1 MSIKNIFAGYS
12 VRSEFVNLIYKE
24 LMKREFVSYV
34 DVLALFCGRPKGYYD
49 KIACNSEPGYG
60 ELKKAFPEVL
70 KALTKIIP
78 DSIEDNG
85 QSKGKAYRYI
95 EDRITQIT
103 SDYDQASLAYRDA
116 VSVAHRQNESSE
128 NTIKKAN
135 ESLKLLQ
142 ETNTQIGNLLEAF
155 NERQDNVETLISHIH
170 EMGSAIEALQKL
182 EIQLKRLSK

>member
-1 MSIKNIFAGYS
+1 MNNLATDDMRDSLKGFVGDISESVKNECTQLHSSIESNI
-12 VRSEFVNLIYKE
+12 
-24 LMKREFVSYV
+24 
-34 DVLALFCGRPKGYYD
+34 
-49 KIACNSEPGYG
+49 
-60 ELKKAFPEVL
+60 
-70 KALTKIIP
+70 KAL
-78 DSIEDNG
+78 D
-85 QSKGKAYRYI
+85 KAYRYI

-142 ETNTQIGNLLEAF
+142 ETNTQIGNLLDAF

-170 EMGSAIEALQKL
+170 EMGSAIEALQKI